1 MITTTGAKNMR
12 TNKQKTKKKKKTK
25 SQVSADRRRAALASA
40 ETKRLKKQNG
50 LVSPCKIK
58 LGSAEFLKIQKEWY
72 GKLEKDG
79 FEDLEFTDLKT
90 GNTKSDYLKVALP
103 KSTKDRAESLE
114 LYYALFR
121 NFLTHVTIHDGID
134 DCIVRYHSQ
143 GLGYQDIVKKLNS
156 KYKKKFSVSIVPQ
169 RLRRIKKLVMNWNN
183 TSQHGLFVTR
193 AENNAIM
200 DKFFEERFNGRGES
214 TGLPEKIN
222 IDNDDEV

>member
-1 MITTTGAKNMR
+1 MIT
-12 TNKQKTKKKKKTK
+12 NKPKAKKKKTK
-25 SQVSADRRRAALASA
+25 AEMKEDRRRAGLASA
-40 ETKRLKKQNG
+40 EMQRLKKLNG

-58 LGSAEFLKIQKEWY
+58 LGSAEFLRLQKEWY
-72 GKLEKDG
+72 QKLEADG

-90 GNTKSDYLKVALP
+90 GNTKSDYLKIALP

-143 GLGYQDIVKKLNS
+143 GLGYKDIVKKLNR
-156 KYKKKFSVSIVPQ
+156 KYSKKFSASIVPQ
-169 RLRRIKKLVMNWNN
+169 RLRRIKKRVMNWNN

-200 DKFFEERFNGRGES
+200 DKFFEDRFSGRGES
-214 TGLPEKIN
+214 SGLPEKIS
-222 IDNDDEV
+222 IDNEEEV